1 MDNIIETKRIDFALI
16 DVEMFEVPALMGMKE
31 VLKQSSSMVALIEWR
46 YLDNSKRDEAK
57 TRDLLKWL

>member
-16 DVEMFEVPALMGMKE
+16 DVEMFEVPALMGMKD
-31 VLKQSSSMVALIEWR
+31 VLKHSLSMVALIEWR